1 MKNQQKTLITLLA
14 DIKNPKAMEEFLQ
27 SFLSKAELAQLSKRL
42 EVIGRLKSGE
52 SYEFIQKQ
60 LGVSSATISGLSRIQ
75 DTNIIKEAL
84 KLISIDKKA
93 TKIASSIRRYV
104 PFL

>member
-1 MKNQQKTLITLLA
+1 MKNQQKTLITLLS
-14 DIKNPKAMEEFLQ
+14 DIKNPKAMEEFLG
-27 SFLSKAELAQLSKRL
+27 SFLSKTELNQLSKRL
-42 EVIGRLKSGE
+42 EVLSRLKSSD
-52 SYEFIQKQ
+52 SYEVIQKK
-60 LGVSSATISGLSRIQ
+60 LGVSSATISGLSKIQ

-93 TKIASSIRRYV
+93 TRIANSIRRYV